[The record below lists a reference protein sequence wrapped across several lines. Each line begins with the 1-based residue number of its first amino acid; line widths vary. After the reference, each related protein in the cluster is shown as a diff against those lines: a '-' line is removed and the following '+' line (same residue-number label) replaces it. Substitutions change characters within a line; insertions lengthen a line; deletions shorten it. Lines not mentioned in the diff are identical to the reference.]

1 MSITTIRFGRYRTM
15 WHRNAHRLPL
25 VALLLAAACGGGP
38 PPPGRV
44 YVVERPPRPRVEV
57 RGAIPGPE
65 WVWVPGHYRWQA
77 GGYRWD
83 DGHWDRVPRGKKHW
97 ERGHWRHDRRGWY
110 WQDGRWR

>member
-1 MSITTIRFGRYRTM
+1 MSLAEGQAVELAIEKPAAGGRMIAR
-15 WHRNAHRLPL
+15 HHGQIVL
-25 VALLLAAACGGGP
+25 
-38 PPPGRV
+38 
-44 YVVERPPRPRVEV
+44 V

-77 GGYRWD
+77 GGYLWD